1 MSLEISLA
9 NAIVQRQW
17 SNGRE
22 VSATGKPQGRSLS
35 RLITRPLN
43 VFFNSPFVAVSV
55 CTETP
60 SRWGY
65 TCYLVALSHLGL
77 LPLFRKPQLCP
88 SIAGEPG
95 EPVNE
100 NWPPTGLRFL
110 FFDVQEA
117 WKTSGVYTFIKR
129 TTKTRTTV
137 IGHWRVFS
145 EYEMEWVE
153 RIHSSPNPRAT
164 DLNPVQSSW
173 WPRSWIQSAV
183 QSGQNRVGIYQI
195 PCKIHM

>member
-1 MSLEISLA
+1 MTSIALRFLFYRTGFTANDLRRTPSTCYRLGYYFVLVYRLYKPNCEEMSLELSSA

-17 SNGRE
+17 SNSRE

-43 VFFNSPFVAVSV
+43 VFFNSPFVAASV

-65 TCYLVALSHLGL
+65 TCYLLALSHLGL
-77 LPLFRKPQLCP
+77 LSLFRKPQLCP
-88 SIAGEPG
+88 SIASEPG

-100 NWPPTGLRFL
+100 NVTTYGAAFL

-117 WKTSGVYTFIKR
+117 WKTSGTHLSK
-129 TTKTRTTV
+129 TAKTKEQL
-137 IGHWRVFS
+137 S
-145 EYEMEWVE
+145 
-153 RIHSSPNPRAT
+153 
-164 DLNPVQSSW
+164 
-173 WPRSWIQSAV
+173 
-183 QSGQNRVGIYQI
+183 
-195 PCKIHM
+195 

>member
-1 MSLEISLA
+1 MFLSLNVKKMSLEISPA

-35 RLITRPLN
+35 RLITLPLN

-77 LPLFRKPQLCP
+77 LPIFRKPQLCP

-100 NWPPTGLRFL
+100 NVATYGAA
-110 FFDVQEA
+110 FFFYSSTCWKRGRRAVFTHLSNGQQKQEQL
-117 WKTSGVYTFIKR
+117 S
-129 TTKTRTTV
+129 
-137 IGHWRVFS
+137 
-145 EYEMEWVE
+145 
-153 RIHSSPNPRAT
+153 
-164 DLNPVQSSW
+164 
-173 WPRSWIQSAV
+173 
-183 QSGQNRVGIYQI
+183 
-195 PCKIHM
+195 